1 MTTDEEDSL
10 FADLRS
16 ESLRRPG
23 GVETGGRFPRFEA
36 ETGKKKRFLVFETS
50 VLLFFKVMLQ

>member
-1 MTTDEEDSL
+1 LTTDEEDSL
-10 FADLRS
+10 FADLGS

-36 ETGKKKRFLVFETS
+36 ETGKKDFLLVVVFETS
-50 VLLFFKVMLQ
+50 FLLFF